1 MKDVMLDLET
11 MGTSTDA
18 AIIAI
23 GAVEFDAE
31 LCQLGERFY
40 QVVDLQ
46 SSVDLGGV
54 IEPSTVMWWLQ
65 QSDEARAAV
74 RSGGVHIA
82 VALMAFTRWL
92 GERAQQDEVRI
103 WGNGANFDNVVLA
116 NAYRRAQ
123 HQLPWRF
130 FNDRCYRTVKA
141 LRKDIKLERSGTHH
155 NALDDAISQAQ
166 HLLAIMGALSLPAG
180 TRQG

>member
-1 MKDVMLDLET
+1 MHDVMVDLET
-11 MGTSTDA
+11 MGTSSDA

-23 GAVEFDAE
+23 GAIEFDAV
-31 LCQLGERFY
+31 LGHLGERFY

-54 IEPSTVMWWLQ
+54 IEPSTVMWWLG

-74 RSGGVHIA
+74 RTGGAHIA
-82 VALMAFTRWL
+82 VALMSFTNWL
-92 GERAQQDEVRI
+92 SERAPCAEVRI

-130 FNDRCYRTVKA
+130 WNDRCYRTMKA
-141 LRKDIKLERSGTHH
+141 LRPDIKLERSGTHH

-166 HLLAIMGALSLPAG
+166 HLLAIMAALPCAACP
-180 TRQG
+180 TQG